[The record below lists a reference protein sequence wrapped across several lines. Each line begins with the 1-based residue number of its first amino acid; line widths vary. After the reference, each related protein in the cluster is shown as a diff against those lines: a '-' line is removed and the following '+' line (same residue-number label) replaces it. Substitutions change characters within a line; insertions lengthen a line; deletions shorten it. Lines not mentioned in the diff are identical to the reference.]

1 MTEVIGTARLDIVVN
16 TEDLEPAIER
26 AKRGVTGM
34 SQAAQAEYQKL
45 SGAERRR
52 ADALIRQAD
61 TLGLTRAQQVAY
73 NATLRTSGALHDE
86 LIGRI
91 RASEAATRAG
101 ANAMNQYG
109 QSAKQAQAAL
119 RGVPAQLTDIITS
132 LQGGQNPLTVLLQQ
146 GGQLRDMFG
155 GVAPAARAL
164 GGALLGLVNPY
175 TLVAGAAAALAIA
188 WHKGSEE
195 ATRYNEAL
203 ILTGNY
209 AGKTA
214 DQLAVLA
221 SQLDT
226 LDGVTTGS
234 AAAAIAAVAGTGRFT
249 GEQLEL
255 VATAAEQMRAATG
268 KAIEETIEE
277 FEGLRKDPVKAILEL
292 NDKYHFLTQ
301 TQLDRIETLKEEG
314 REQEAVAEAMRTYAG
329 VIGERTPQIVENL
342 GYIEK
347 AWRGIKN
354 LTREAVDGLLSVGR
368 AAPVQQQIADLTRA
382 NSVAFNELQRFD
394 PSSDMAAFIKK
405 GISER
410 YDEIKRLN
418 KQLAEDA
425 AKAKP
430 QATVD
435 SATERA
441 RMEAEKDFDRT
452 ALSNLDKKAKLE
464 REIADLKEK
473 GAKAGKSSAEIDKA
487 VNDARAR
494 FAEAEARSQRK
505 GSKIDPT
512 AALLK
517 RVQDQ
522 TALNAQQARSTE
534 TLTAS
539 ERIRI
544 QVLEELERIGGK
556 VSAGRR
562 AEIDA
567 ALEQLRVS
575 GELAEAHKK
584 EVLAKR
590 ELAKLQDEITAR
602 EGIQREQNNLDLAR
616 FGMGNDAADQ
626 ALRRL
631 DIERQYAKEVEDLH
645 KRAAS
650 QQREVLAEEEQALRE
665 SRDRMILEEERY
677 QRERAAAMGDWRNGA
692 TAAVQDFVADS
703 ADIAGQMYDIWS
715 GAFDGLSD
723 VLTDVIT
730 KGKGDFAG
738 FLNSLA
744 ADITAFLVKQQ
755 LSKWLGQLFG
765 GGRQSGGEFNGE
777 TMGTIFDLWSSS
789 GWGFASGGYTGAGGK
804 YEPAGVVHRGE
815 YVINADAT
823 RMIGRSFLDRLNAG
837 RVPVTSGGGGPVTQI
852 FNTSIQGRMDRTTE
866 EQFHRR
872 QGREAARGM
881 ARTGR

>member
-91 RASEAATRAG
+91 RASEAATRSG
-101 ANAMNQYG
+101 ANALNQYG

-175 TLVAGAAAALAIA
+175 TLVAGAAGALAIA

-195 ATRYNEAL
+195 ATRFNEAL

-214 DQLAVLA
+214 DELAVLA
-221 SQLDT
+221 SQYDQ
-226 LDGVTTGS
+226 LDGVTQGS
-234 AAAAIAAVAGTGRFT
+234 AAAAIAAVASTGRFT

-255 VATAAEQMRAATG
+255 VSKAAEQMRAATG

-292 NDKYHFLTQ
+292 NDKYHFLTR
-301 TQLDRIETLKEEG
+301 TQLDRIETLKDEG
-314 REQEAVAEAMRTYAG
+314 REQEAVTEAMRTYAG
-329 VIGERTPQIVENL
+329 VIGDRTPQIVENL

-368 AAPVQQQIADLTRA
+368 TAPVQQQIADLQRA

-430 QATVD
+430 QSTVD

-441 RMEAEKDFDRT
+441 RLEAEKDFDRT

-473 GAKAGKSSAEIDKA
+473 GAKAGKSAAEIDKA

-505 GSKIDPT
+505 GSKTDPT

-522 TALNAQQARSTE
+522 TALNQEQAQSTE
-534 TLTAS
+534 TLTTS

-616 FGMGNDAADQ
+616 YGMGSDAADQ

-665 SRDRMILEEERY
+665 SRDRMIVEEERY

-715 GAFDGLSD
+715 GAFSGLSD
-723 VLTDVIT
+723 VITDFIT
-730 KGKGDFAG
+730 KGKGDFSG

-744 ADITAFLVKQQ
+744 ADITAFVVKQQ

-765 GGRQSGGEFNGE
+765 GGRAAGGEFGGE

-804 YEPAGVVHRGE
+804 YEAAGVVHRGE
-815 YVINADAT
+815 YVINAEAT
-823 RMIGRSFLDRLNAG
+823 RMLGRSFLDRLNG
-837 RVPVTSGGGGPVTQI
+837 GQVPVVSGGGGGDTYVVNVPVTGRVDTSTRLQI
-852 FNTSIQGRMDRTTE
+852 ANNVTR
-866 EQFHRR
+866 EQRR
-872 QGREAARGM
+872 GARFK
-881 ARTGR
+881 

>member
-91 RASEAATRAG
+91 RASEAATRSG

-175 TLVAGAAAALAIA
+175 ILVAGAAAALAIA

-203 ILTGNY
+203 IVTGNY

-268 KAIEETIEE
+268 KAIQETIEE

-473 GAKAGKSSAEIDKA
+473 GAKAGKSAAEIDKA

-505 GSKIDPT
+505 GSKTDPT

-522 TALNAQQARSTE
+522 TALNAEQARSTE

-650 QQREVLAEEEQALRE
+650 QQREVLAEEEQALRD
-665 SRDRMILEEERY
+665 SRDRMIVEEERY

-703 ADIAGQMYDIWS
+703 ADVAGKMYDIWS
-715 GAFDGLSD
+715 GAFSGLSD
-723 VLTDVIT
+723 VITDFIT
-730 KGKGDFAG
+730 TGKGDFAG

-744 ADITAFLVKQQ
+744 ADITAFVLKQQ

-765 GGRQSGGEFNGE
+765 GGRSSSGEFAGE
-777 TMGTIFDLWSSS
+777 AMGTIFDLWSSS

-804 YEPAGVVHRGE
+804 FEPAGVVHRGE

-837 RVPVTSGGGGPVTQI
+837 QVPVTSGGSGPVTQI